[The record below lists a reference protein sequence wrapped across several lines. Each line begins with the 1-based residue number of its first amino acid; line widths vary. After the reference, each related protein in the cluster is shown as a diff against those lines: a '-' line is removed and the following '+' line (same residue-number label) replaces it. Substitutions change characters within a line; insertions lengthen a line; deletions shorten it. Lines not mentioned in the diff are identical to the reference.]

1 MTLKTMLTR
10 TAVASAVAASTAVAL
25 VNPAAANAPPAA
37 LADELAILRVPAE
50 IEIAVDRK
58 DWPRARSHFTDQ
70 VRVDFTSLAGGK
82 PATIASDDLIKGWAA
97 NLGPK
102 KQSHH
107 QRGHGLVT
115 ISGDKATVY
124 SQGYAWN
131 RLEGNGDPLWEV
143 WGNYTHE
150 LVRTP
155 AGWKVTSFTFVMTHE
170 RGNMWVKATPS
181 PAQ

>member
-1 MTLKTMLTR
+1 MKTLVAFTGALLCL
-10 TAVASAVAASTAVAL
+10 AVLQS
-25 VNPAAANAPPAA
+25 PAAAQTAGQI
-37 LADELAILRVPAE
+37 ADELVVQRVPTE

-58 DWPRARSHFTDQ
+58 DWPRARSFFVDDI
-70 VRVDFTSLAGGK
+70 RVDFSSLSGAP
-82 PATIASDDLIKGWAA
+82 PARIPADELIAAWAA
-97 NLGPK
+97 NLGPQK
-102 KQSHH
+102 HSHH

-115 ISGDKATVY
+115 LDGDRATIY

-155 AGWKVTSFTFVMTHE
+155 SGWKVTAMTFEMTHQ
-170 RGNMWVKATPS
+170 RGNAWVRDTPA
-181 PAQ
+181 PTD